1 MLSFKTPW
9 KRSPQNH
16 AEPVRLKEKGL
27 RGRSLCWLRA
37 GRHLWK
43 PQPPQDAM
51 VWARHKPHISLPG
64 RVSARDVFIQQ
75 SKKAQS
81 RGRYKP
87 KKPVFERCDCS
98 AHTFLLS
105 EHKLTWGMIKQAR
118 SCLQIYFSF
127 FSISANP
134 PQQNINLL

>member
-87 KKPVFERCDCS
+87 KKNLYLRGVTAVLTPSSSLNTNLEDDKTS
-98 AHTFLLS
+98 KELPSNLFLILL
-105 EHKLTWGMIKQAR
+105 HFCK
-118 SCLQIYFSF
+118 
-127 FSISANP
+127 P
-134 PQQNINLL
+134 PTAEY